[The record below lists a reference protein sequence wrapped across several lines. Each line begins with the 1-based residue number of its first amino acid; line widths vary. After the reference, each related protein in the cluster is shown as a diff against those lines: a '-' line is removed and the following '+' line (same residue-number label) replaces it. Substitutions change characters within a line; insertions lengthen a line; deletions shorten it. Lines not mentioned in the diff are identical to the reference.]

1 MCLFLN
7 STGLLFSIFL
17 TYITDVNNPFKTNMK
32 MSCHVATVSA
42 LEEDLYYDGSNL
54 IVRKELPNNW
64 LPANQFH
71 LRKQF

>member
-1 MCLFLN
+1 
-7 STGLLFSIFL
+7 
-17 TYITDVNNPFKTNMK
+17 

-54 IVRKELPNNW
+54 IVRKELPNSW

-71 LRKQF
+71 LRKQLKKNKTRALTSPDAAKIII

>member
-32 MSCHVATVSA
+32 MSCHVAIVSV

-54 IVRKELPNNW
+54 IVRKELPNSW

-71 LRKQF
+71 